1 MQSLALIAV
10 DGMSSTAHDRVP
22 TLTEEVEWSA
32 SETRRSPVQM
42 ASALADCISR
52 PGAVQVQATE
62 LSADLLFELEGRV
75 GVALEARLRES
86 LAPALARVADAL
98 IREAKQ
104 ELAATMRELVEE
116 AVTRAIE
123 RHTHL

>member
-1 MQSLALIAV
+1 M
-10 DGMSSTAHDRVP
+10 
-22 TLTEEVEWSA
+22 
-32 SETRRSPVQM
+32 
-42 ASALADCISR
+42 
-52 PGAVQVQATE
+52 QVQATE